1 MRILLVTVEYPP
13 RTGGISSHVSEIYKA
28 LLMKGHRCTVVAPAS
43 LMSGDPNRRALGAG
57 TSRQSRLDTPGVVR
71 PKVISAQPFYSWM
84 LRGVIRR
91 LVASAEF
98 DVVHVHGLRPLS
110 ASHGHGVPVV
120 FTNHSSGFLER
131 LADRDG
137 RLARAARVIAP
148 ASGVIAVSSELGEA
162 TRAAGYRGPVA
173 VIPNGVDPERFTPGF
188 SKMRYEWAASD
199 RDVVL
204 LLPRRLVEKNGVV
217 WFARALTMLGPGNWR
232 AVIAG
237 AGPEEA
243 AMREVLAVA
252 GLQDRC
258 VFLGSVP
265 QSDMPEVYRAAD
277 IVMLPSLA
285 EATSIAGLEAMAS
298 GRPVIGTT
306 VGGIPEI
313 VSADQTGL
321 LVPPRSPE
329 AMAHAMRRLIEER
342 DLSRRLG
349 AAGRTTVEERFSWA
363 TIARRTTEFLQ
374 ECIDRRASVGGI

>member
-1 MRILLVTVEYPP
+1 MRILLVAVEYPP
-13 RTGGISSHVSEIYKA
+13 RIGGISSHVAEIYRA
-28 LLMKGHRCTVVAPAS
+28 LSVKGHRCAVVAPAS
-43 LMSGDPNRRALGAG
+43 LISGDPNRYALGAVA
-57 TSRQSRLDTPGVVR
+57 SREALSKTPGVVR
-71 PKVISAQPFYSWM
+71 PRVISAQPFYSWM

-91 LVASAEF
+91 LVANAEF
-98 DVVHVHGLRPLS
+98 DVVHVHGLRPLT

-137 RLARAARVIAP
+137 RLARAARVMAP

-162 TRAAGYRGPVA
+162 TRTAGYRGPVA

-199 RDVVL
+199 RDVVF

-217 WFARALTMLGPGNWR
+217 WFARALAKLGPGNWR

-237 AGPEEA
+237 SGPEEV

-265 QSDMPEVYRAAD
+265 QSGMPEVYRAAD
-277 IVMLPSLA
+277 IVVLPSLA

-313 VSADQTGL
+313 VSADHTGL

-329 AMAHAMRRLIEER
+329 AMAHAMRRLIEDR
-342 DLSRRLG
+342 DLSMRLG
-349 AAGRTTVEERFSWA
+349 AAGRKTVEERFSWA
-363 TIARRTTEFLQ
+363 TVARRTTEFMQ
-374 ECIDRRASVGGI
+374 ECIDRRESVGGI

>member
-1 MRILLVTVEYPP
+1 M
-13 RTGGISSHVSEIYKA
+13 
-28 LLMKGHRCTVVAPAS
+28 VVAPKAS
-43 LMSGDPNRRALGAG
+43 IFADPKGHASGRRRSNPSLPEV
-57 TSRQSRLDTPGVVR
+57 PGVAR
-71 PKVISAQPFYSWM
+71 PTVISAQPLYSWM

-91 LVASAEF
+91 LVAKAEF
-98 DVVHVHGLRPLS
+98 DVVHVHGLRPLT
-110 ASHGHGVPVV
+110 ASHGHGLPVV

-137 RLARAARVIAP
+137 RLARAARAMAP
-148 ASGVIAVSSELGEA
+148 ADGVIAVSSELAEA
-162 TRAAGYRGPVA
+162 TRTAGYRGPVT
-173 VIPNGVDPERFTPGF
+173 VISNGVDPERFTPGF
-188 SKMRYEWAASD
+188 SRLRHEWGASD
-199 RDVVL
+199 RDVAF

-217 WFARALTMLGPGNWR
+217 WFARALAMLGPGNWR

-237 AGPEEA
+237 TGPEEV

-265 QSDMPEVYRAAD
+265 QSDMPEVYRSAD
-277 IVMLPSLA
+277 IVMLPSLS

-313 VSADQTGL
+313 VAADQTGL

-329 AMAHAMRRLIEER
+329 AMARAMRRLIEDR

-349 AAGRTTVEERFSWA
+349 AAGRKTVEERFSWV
-363 TIARRTTEFLQ
+363 TVARRTTEFMQ
-374 ECIDRRASVGGI
+374 ECIERRTSVGGL